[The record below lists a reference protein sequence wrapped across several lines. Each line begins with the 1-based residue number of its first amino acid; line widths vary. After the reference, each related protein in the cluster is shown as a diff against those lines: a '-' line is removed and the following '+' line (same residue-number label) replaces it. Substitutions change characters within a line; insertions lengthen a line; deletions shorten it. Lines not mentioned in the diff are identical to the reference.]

1 MVVKF
6 DTIVTHERTH
16 LDEYLA
22 IFLLRKF
29 GEEKFPGI
37 SEAKVIFWNSG
48 GQTPDARTANDYEKE
63 HALLV
68 GIGGGRFDEHPTT
81 DGDRKEG
88 ECAATLVAKALGIAD
103 DPSLEKILKFAVNND
118 LKAAA
123 HPFDLAYIAKVMHQ
137 QYPNN
142 PEIVME
148 WVMAG
153 LEAKY
158 HEQASFFNE
167 TKKEF
172 DRIAEIE
179 VIQGP
184 RGKSIKMTTVV
195 SDDEQMS
202 KFARSV
208 YGGNIAV
215 VIQKKSSDNVQIYT
229 NRQYGLTLYDVAQ
242 MLRLAEQ
249 EAKGKIVTKEW
260 KALASEGKVEG
271 AEEWFFFQAG
281 QILLNGSLT
290 ATGVPPTK
298 LSLEKIREIV
308 RIGVNP
314 NAFEAR
320 FSDRCKKGICAST
333 RKDECPWYKF
343 GLHRCRE
350 IRFEMRKQ
358 KI

>member
-1 MVVKF
+1 MVEKF
-6 DTIVTHERTH
+6 DTIVTHERPH

-29 GEEKFPGI
+29 GEDKFPGVSKATI
-37 SEAKVIFWNSG
+37 VYWNSG
-48 GQTPDARTANDYEKE
+48 GQVPDARTANDYEKE
-63 HALLV
+63 GALLV
-68 GIGGGRFDEHPTT
+68 GIGGGCFDEHPTA

-123 HPFDLAYIAKVMHQ
+123 HPFDIAYVAKVMHQ

-172 DRIAEIE
+172 DRVAEIE

-184 RGKSIKMTTVV
+184 RGKMLKMATVV

-208 YGGNIAV
+208 YGGSIAV
-215 VIQKKSSDNVQIYT
+215 VIQKKSLGNIQIYT

-249 EAKGKIVTKEW
+249 EKKGKVITREW
-260 KALASEGKVEG
+260 KILASEGKVQG
-271 AEEWFFFQAG
+271 AEEWFFHYAG
-281 QILLNGSLT
+281 QMLLNGSLT
-290 ATGVPPTK
+290 ATSVPPTK
-298 LSLEKIREIV
+298 LSLDKIREIV

-314 NAFEAR
+314 NVFEPS
-320 FSDRCKKGICAST
+320 FSVSCKKGICAST
-333 RKDECPWYKF
+333 MKKECPWYKF

-350 IRFEMRKQ
+350 IRFEMRKS
-358 KI
+358 K

>member
-1 MVVKF
+1 MTRKF
-6 DTIVTHERTH
+6 DTIVTHERPH

-37 SEAKVIFWNSG
+37 SETKIIYWNSG
-48 GQTPDARTANDYEKE
+48 GQVPDARSANDYEKE
-63 HALLV
+63 GALLV
-68 GIGGGRFDEHPTT
+68 GIGGGRFDEHPTV
-81 DGDRKEG
+81 DGECKEG

-123 HPFDLAYIAKVMHQ
+123 HPFDLAYVAKVMHQ

-142 PEIVME
+142 PEIVMD
-148 WVMAG
+148 WVMTG

-172 DRIAEIE
+172 DKVAEIE
-179 VIQGP
+179 VIPCP
-184 RGKSIKMTTVV
+184 RGKMLKMATII
-195 SDDEQMS
+195 SDNEQMS

-208 YGGNIAV
+208 CGGNIAII
-215 VIQKKSSDNVQIYT
+215 IQKKSSDNVQIYT

-242 MLRLAEQ
+242 ILRLTEQ

-271 AEEWFFFQAG
+271 AEEWFFHHAG
-281 QILLNGSLT
+281 QMLLNGSLT

-298 LSLEKIREIV
+298 LSLEQVKEIV
-308 RIGVNP
+308 RIGINP
-314 NAFEAR
+314 NVFESN
-320 FSDRCKKGICAST
+320 FSDKCKKGICAST
-333 RKDECPWYKF
+333 MKKQCPWYKY

-350 IRFEMRKQ
+350 IRFEMRNNK
-358 KI
+358 